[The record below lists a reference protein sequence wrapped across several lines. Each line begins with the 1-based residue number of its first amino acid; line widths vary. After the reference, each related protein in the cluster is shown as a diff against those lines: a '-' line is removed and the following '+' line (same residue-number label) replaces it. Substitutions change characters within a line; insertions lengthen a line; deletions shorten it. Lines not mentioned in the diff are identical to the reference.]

1 MPPMPPGEHNFGAQM
16 PPISEMLLR
25 EANAWTALLQLNGS
39 IAGAAHAASTHDDG
53 LEYDEARETAAQREA
68 SYIGALSNLAA
79 LADALTNETLKL
91 RSLRKARYQVTS
103 MALQEVMREHANGA
117 LALGEGL
124 ARHSAVDLTTATALV
139 RARQQ
144 DTRAQL
150 AQARSLLQAM
160 SECGTGAGPL
170 LPAGARIVIGVRERV
185 GGDGHDSHGG
195 AEGAAAATVD
205 RCRPVEEVLAD
216 AYASGGRITDA
227 SLAAALF
234 GAAPV
239 AHAAPPTTY
248 RRRGGGTGAAPNSAA
263 EPPAPA
269 PATAPAAPA
278 PAPAPAPARAS
289 TPTGDGAG
297 DGDATEPRWTP
308 PPSRSPPNR

>member
-103 MALQEVMREHANGA
+103 MALQEVMREHANGRSRRRGA
-117 LALGEGL
+117 GAPLGRRSHDGDG
-124 ARHSAVDLTTATALV
+124 ARPRPAAGHAGA
-139 RARQQ
+139 
-144 DTRAQL
+144 TRAG
-150 AQARSLLQAM
+150 AVAPAGHERV
-160 SECGTGAGPL
+160 GTGAGPL
-170 LPAGARIVIGVRERV
+170 SFAGARIVIGVRERV

-216 AYASGGRITDA
+216 AYARRAITDA
-227 SLAAALF
+227 SLAAALL
-234 GAAPV
+234 GAAGG
-239 AHAAPPTTY
+239 AGAADNVSET
-248 RRRGGGTGAAPNSAA
+248 RRRTGAAP
-263 EPPAPA
+263 
-269 PATAPAAPA
+269 
-278 PAPAPAPARAS
+278 
-289 TPTGDGAG
+289 
-297 DGDATEPRWTP
+297 
-308 PPSRSPPNR
+308 